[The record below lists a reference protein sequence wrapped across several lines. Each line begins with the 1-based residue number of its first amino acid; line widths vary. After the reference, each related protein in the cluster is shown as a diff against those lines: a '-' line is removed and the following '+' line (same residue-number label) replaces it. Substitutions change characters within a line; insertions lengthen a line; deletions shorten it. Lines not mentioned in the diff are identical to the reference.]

1 MAVFAKNTLTVRK
14 VKDPGTDRKLPALK
28 SLTYSAIDTPG
39 ALAEVTGLDCKLI
52 HGDRQQWLDGDS
64 KTTVEGNYRRI
75 VDCNEYIEIDGHRN
89 DTVYG
94 DVIGNYYART
104 SCSYWGPVTLTYF
117 AKLLVLNLDD
127 DTTNSSATS
136 WSNTPTDMGA
146 VGFQFSVTGLS
157 TCVAGVQIA
166 IASALSFCFAPVNVF
181 LFPLV
186 MTVTA
191 VAIDSKFVRDKFSF
205 MESEEGWAVM
215 GAHGEWIQASG
226 VVNAGPSVS
235 GITPVS

>member
-1 MAVFAKNTLTVRK
+1 MAVFAGNTLTARK
-14 VKDPGTDRKLPALK
+14 VKDPGTDRTLPALK
-28 SLTYSAIDTPG
+28 SLTYTAIDTPG

-52 HGDRQQWLDGDS
+52 HGDRQQWMDGDS

-104 SCSYWGPVTLTYF
+104 SCSYWGPVALTYF

-146 VGFQFSVTGLS
+146 TGFQFSEQGCRSAFTG
-157 TCVAGVQIA
+157 AQIGCHCR
-166 IASALSFCFAPVNVF
+166 LV
-181 LFPLV
+181 PLP
-186 MTVTA
+186 A
-191 VAIDSKFVRDKFSF
+191 VAMSFYLNGFCGTTGNCVGFHGDGNQRQRHRVRRQD
-205 MESEEGWAVM
+205 
-215 GAHGEWIQASG
+215 Q
-226 VVNAGPSVS
+226 SV
-235 GITPVS
+235 

>member
-1 MAVFAKNTLTVRK
+1 MAVFAGNTLTARK
-14 VKDPGTDRKLPALK
+14 VKDPGTDRTLPALK
-28 SLTYSAIDTPG
+28 SLTYTAIDTPG

-52 HGDRQQWLDGDS
+52 HGDRQQWMDGDS

-104 SCSYWGPVTLTYF
+104 SCSYWGPVALTYF
-117 AKLLVLNLDD
+117 AQLLVLNLDD

-146 VGFQFSVTGLS
+146 TGFQFSNT
-157 TCVAGVQIA
+157 
-166 IASALSFCFAPVNVF
+166 ALSICFTGAQISA
-181 LFPLV
+181 
-186 MTVTA
+186 TA
-191 VAIDSKFVRDKFSF
+191 AT
-205 MESEEGWAVM
+205 GC
-215 GAHGEWIQASG
+215 
-226 VVNAGPSVS
+226 GPSASV
-235 GITPVS
+235 